1 MPKRTCDE
9 RKCAPL
15 IRRVASLSL
24 SRQCYDGPTTTEAAH
39 LTTSTRP
46 NPIETLHNVVVEHLA
61 HFIGDVSLWIHFS
74 DVLDRELLIRHVLL
88 VLQRLLVVLR
98 QLQHRLQMLL
108 VRFATLCVVLHTHCV
123 HPRQFVE
130 IQQHLLLQIVC
141 SRFDK
146 KMCSK
151 YDNLVSEK
159 QKTYSEWDCANIRA
173 VLRENYATNAVKS

>member
-1 MPKRTCDE
+1 MELLE
-9 RKCAPL
+9 R
-15 IRRVASLSL
+15 SGGHHS
-24 SRQCYDGPTTTEAAH
+24 S
-39 LTTSTRP
+39 
-46 NPIETLHNVVVEHLA
+46 ETLHNVVVEHLA

-98 QLQHRLQMLL
+98 ELQHRLQMLL

-141 SRFDK
+141 SVRNGNRVVVTIETMDQCLK
-146 KMCSK
+146 
-151 YDNLVSEK
+151 
-159 QKTYSEWDCANIRA
+159 
-173 VLRENYATNAVKS
+173 